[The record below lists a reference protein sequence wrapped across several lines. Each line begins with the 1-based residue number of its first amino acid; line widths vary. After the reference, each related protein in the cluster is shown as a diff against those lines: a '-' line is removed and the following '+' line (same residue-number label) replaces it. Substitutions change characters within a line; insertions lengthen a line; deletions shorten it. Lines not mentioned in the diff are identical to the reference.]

1 MISEMKAGQTVCQ
14 PLIVR
19 TLRSGNSSN
28 GGVFVRGTV
37 EDNSG
42 SMPFISFEQRIVD
55 KLRSPDRTK
64 SSVYLVTGKVDLS
77 KYARDSLGMQIVI
90 EKLEDLRSDDDIS
103 MLIPRGNFNLEQY
116 KEKLSSLIGKVKLPT
131 LRSLLQRIFN
141 PVFCER
147 FYRAPAGMKM
157 HHAYLGGLL
166 HHTVDVAEL
175 ALSMAQTIGHVDTDL
190 VLAGALLHDIGKPAC
205 FTRDEQGVGHFYGH
219 PAISADLA
227 ADICRRLR
235 MDNRT
240 AERIVTLVRWH
251 DRDIARTEK
260 AIARAVSQL
269 GEETFRQLLE
279 VKRGDNAAQSPE
291 DRCRL
296 ADIQQAED
304 LLNTLLAKRQCFS
317 LKDLTVKG
325 GDLMA
330 LGLRGREVGDALQ
343 YLLNAVLDGTP
354 NDKETL
360 LKLAAERK

>member
-1 MISEMKAGQTVCQ
+1 MISEMNAGQTVCQ

-190 VLAGALLHDIGKPAC
+190 VLAGALLHDIGKVKEISSNIGFPY
-205 FTRDEQGVGHFYGH
+205 TTEGKLLGH
-219 PAISADLA
+219 ISLSVMIVREAAADLKMPDSSLQQLEHIILSHHGDREKGSPMECVTREA
-227 ADICRRLR
+227 FIVHYADEVNAI
-235 MDNRT
+235 MNQFDT
-240 AERIVTLVRWH
+240 ADGKGQWCSNFMLH
-251 DRDIARTEK
+251 RDLFIN
-260 AIARAVSQL
+260 S
-269 GEETFRQLLE
+269 
-279 VKRGDNAAQSPE
+279 
-291 DRCRL
+291 
-296 ADIQQAED
+296 
-304 LLNTLLAKRQCFS
+304 
-317 LKDLTVKG
+317 
-325 GDLMA
+325 
-330 LGLRGREVGDALQ
+330 
-343 YLLNAVLDGTP
+343 
-354 NDKETL
+354 
-360 LKLAAERK
+360 

>member
-55 KLRSPDRTK
+55 KLRGPDRTK

-190 VLAGALLHDIGKPAC
+190 VLAGALLHDIGKVKEISSNIGFPY
-205 FTRDEQGVGHFYGH
+205 TTEGKLLGH
-219 PAISADLA
+219 ISLSVMIVREAAADLKMPDSSLQQLEHIILSHHGDREKGSPMECVTREA
-227 ADICRRLR
+227 FIVHYADEVNAI
-235 MDNRT
+235 MNQFDT
-240 AERIVTLVRWH
+240 ADGKGQWCSNFMLH
-251 DRDIARTEK
+251 RDLFIN
-260 AIARAVSQL
+260 S
-269 GEETFRQLLE
+269 
-279 VKRGDNAAQSPE
+279 
-291 DRCRL
+291 
-296 ADIQQAED
+296 
-304 LLNTLLAKRQCFS
+304 
-317 LKDLTVKG
+317 
-325 GDLMA
+325 
-330 LGLRGREVGDALQ
+330 
-343 YLLNAVLDGTP
+343 
-354 NDKETL
+354 
-360 LKLAAERK
+360 

>member
-166 HHTVDVAEL
+166 QHTVDVAEL

-190 VLAGALLHDIGKPAC
+190 VLAGALLHDIGKVKEISSNIGFPY
-205 FTRDEQGVGHFYGH
+205 TTEGKLLGH
-219 PAISADLA
+219 ISLSVMIVREAAADLKMPDSSLQQLEHIILSHHGDREKGSPMECVTREA
-227 ADICRRLR
+227 FIVHYADEVNAI
-235 MDNRT
+235 MNQFDT
-240 AERIVTLVRWH
+240 ADGKGQWCSNFMLH
-251 DRDIARTEK
+251 RDLFIN
-260 AIARAVSQL
+260 S
-269 GEETFRQLLE
+269 
-279 VKRGDNAAQSPE
+279 
-291 DRCRL
+291 
-296 ADIQQAED
+296 
-304 LLNTLLAKRQCFS
+304 
-317 LKDLTVKG
+317 
-325 GDLMA
+325 
-330 LGLRGREVGDALQ
+330 
-343 YLLNAVLDGTP
+343 
-354 NDKETL
+354 
-360 LKLAAERK
+360 

>member
-166 HHTVDVAEL
+166 HHTVDAAEL

-190 VLAGALLHDIGKPAC
+190 VLAGALLHDIGKVKEISSNIGFPY
-205 FTRDEQGVGHFYGH
+205 TTEGKLLGH
-219 PAISADLA
+219 ISLSVMIVREAAADLKMPDSSLQQLEHIILSHHGDREKGSPMECVTREA
-227 ADICRRLR
+227 FIVHYADEINAI
-235 MDNRT
+235 MNQFDT
-240 AERIVTLVRWH
+240 ADGKGQWCSNFMLH
-251 DRDIARTEK
+251 RDLFIN
-260 AIARAVSQL
+260 S
-269 GEETFRQLLE
+269 
-279 VKRGDNAAQSPE
+279 
-291 DRCRL
+291 
-296 ADIQQAED
+296 
-304 LLNTLLAKRQCFS
+304 
-317 LKDLTVKG
+317 
-325 GDLMA
+325 
-330 LGLRGREVGDALQ
+330 
-343 YLLNAVLDGTP
+343 
-354 NDKETL
+354 
-360 LKLAAERK
+360 

>member
-103 MLIPRGNFNLEQY
+103 MLIPRGNFNLKQY

-190 VLAGALLHDIGKPAC
+190 VLAGALLHDIGKVKEISSNIGFPY
-205 FTRDEQGVGHFYGH
+205 TTEGKLLGH
-219 PAISADLA
+219 ISLSVMIVREAAADLKMPDSSLQQLEHIILSHHGDREKGSPMECVTREA
-227 ADICRRLR
+227 FIVHYADEVNAI
-235 MDNRT
+235 MNQFDT
-240 AERIVTLVRWH
+240 ADGKGQWCSNFMLH
-251 DRDIARTEK
+251 RDLFIN
-260 AIARAVSQL
+260 S
-269 GEETFRQLLE
+269 
-279 VKRGDNAAQSPE
+279 
-291 DRCRL
+291 
-296 ADIQQAED
+296 
-304 LLNTLLAKRQCFS
+304 
-317 LKDLTVKG
+317 
-325 GDLMA
+325 
-330 LGLRGREVGDALQ
+330 
-343 YLLNAVLDGTP
+343 
-354 NDKETL
+354 
-360 LKLAAERK
+360 

>member
-166 HHTVDVAEL
+166 QHTVDVAEL
-175 ALSMAQTIGHVDTDL
+175 ALSMAQTIGHADTDL
-190 VLAGALLHDIGKPAC
+190 VLAGALLHDIGKVKEISSNIGFPY
-205 FTRDEQGVGHFYGH
+205 TTEGKLLGH
-219 PAISADLA
+219 ISLSVMIVREAAADLKMPDSSLQQLEHIILSHHGDREKGSPMECVTREA
-227 ADICRRLR
+227 FIVHYADEVNAI
-235 MDNRT
+235 MNQFDT
-240 AERIVTLVRWH
+240 ADGKGQWCSNFMLH
-251 DRDIARTEK
+251 RDLFIN
-260 AIARAVSQL
+260 S
-269 GEETFRQLLE
+269 
-279 VKRGDNAAQSPE
+279 
-291 DRCRL
+291 
-296 ADIQQAED
+296 
-304 LLNTLLAKRQCFS
+304 
-317 LKDLTVKG
+317 
-325 GDLMA
+325 
-330 LGLRGREVGDALQ
+330 
-343 YLLNAVLDGTP
+343 
-354 NDKETL
+354 
-360 LKLAAERK
+360 

>member
-190 VLAGALLHDIGKPAC
+190 VLAGALLHDIGKVKEISSNIGFPY
-205 FTRDEQGVGHFYGH
+205 TTEGKLLGH
-219 PAISADLA
+219 ISLSVMIVREAAADLKMPDSSLQQLEHIILSHHGDREKGSPMECVTREA
-227 ADICRRLR
+227 FIVHYADEVNAI
-235 MDNRT
+235 MNQFDT
-240 AERIVTLVRWH
+240 ADGKGLWCSNFMLH
-251 DRDIARTEK
+251 RDLFIN
-260 AIARAVSQL
+260 S
-269 GEETFRQLLE
+269 
-279 VKRGDNAAQSPE
+279 
-291 DRCRL
+291 
-296 ADIQQAED
+296 
-304 LLNTLLAKRQCFS
+304 
-317 LKDLTVKG
+317 
-325 GDLMA
+325 
-330 LGLRGREVGDALQ
+330 
-343 YLLNAVLDGTP
+343 
-354 NDKETL
+354 
-360 LKLAAERK
+360 

>member
-116 KEKLSSLIGKVKLPT
+116 KEKLSSLISKVKLPT

-190 VLAGALLHDIGKPAC
+190 VLAGALLHDIGKVKEISSNIGFPY
-205 FTRDEQGVGHFYGH
+205 TTEGKLLGH
-219 PAISADLA
+219 ISLSVMIVREAAADLKMPDSSLQQLEHIILSHHGDREKGSPMECVTREA
-227 ADICRRLR
+227 FIVHYADEVNAI
-235 MDNRT
+235 MNQFDT
-240 AERIVTLVRWH
+240 ADGKGQWCSNFMLH
-251 DRDIARTEK
+251 RDLFIN
-260 AIARAVSQL
+260 S
-269 GEETFRQLLE
+269 
-279 VKRGDNAAQSPE
+279 
-291 DRCRL
+291 
-296 ADIQQAED
+296 
-304 LLNTLLAKRQCFS
+304 
-317 LKDLTVKG
+317 
-325 GDLMA
+325 
-330 LGLRGREVGDALQ
+330 
-343 YLLNAVLDGTP
+343 
-354 NDKETL
+354 
-360 LKLAAERK
+360 

>member
-42 SMPFISFEQRIVD
+42 SMPLISFEQRIVE
-55 KLRSPDRTK
+55 KLRRPGRTK

-190 VLAGALLHDIGKPAC
+190 VLAGALLHDIGKVKEISSNIGFPY
-205 FTRDEQGVGHFYGH
+205 TTEGKLLGH
-219 PAISADLA
+219 ISLSVMIVREAAADLKMPDSSLQQLEHIILSHHGDREKGSPMECVTREA
-227 ADICRRLR
+227 FIVHYADEVNAI
-235 MDNRT
+235 MNQFDT
-240 AERIVTLVRWH
+240 ADGKGQWCSNFMLH
-251 DRDIARTEK
+251 RDLFIN
-260 AIARAVSQL
+260 S
-269 GEETFRQLLE
+269 
-279 VKRGDNAAQSPE
+279 
-291 DRCRL
+291 
-296 ADIQQAED
+296 
-304 LLNTLLAKRQCFS
+304 
-317 LKDLTVKG
+317 
-325 GDLMA
+325 
-330 LGLRGREVGDALQ
+330 
-343 YLLNAVLDGTP
+343 
-354 NDKETL
+354 
-360 LKLAAERK
+360 

>member
-190 VLAGALLHDIGKPAC
+190 VLAGALLHDIGKVKEISSNIGFPY
-205 FTRDEQGVGHFYGH
+205 TTEGKLLGH
-219 PAISADLA
+219 ISLSVMIVREAAADLKMPDSSLQQLEHFILSHHGDREKGSPMECVTREA
-227 ADICRRLR
+227 FIVHYADEVNAI
-235 MDNRT
+235 MNQFDT
-240 AERIVTLVRWH
+240 ADGKGQWCSNFMLH
-251 DRDIARTEK
+251 RDLFIN
-260 AIARAVSQL
+260 S
-269 GEETFRQLLE
+269 
-279 VKRGDNAAQSPE
+279 
-291 DRCRL
+291 
-296 ADIQQAED
+296 
-304 LLNTLLAKRQCFS
+304 
-317 LKDLTVKG
+317 
-325 GDLMA
+325 
-330 LGLRGREVGDALQ
+330 
-343 YLLNAVLDGTP
+343 
-354 NDKETL
+354 
-360 LKLAAERK
+360 

>member
-175 ALSMAQTIGHVDTDL
+175 ALSMAQTIDHVDTDL
-190 VLAGALLHDIGKPAC
+190 VLAGALLHDIGKVKEISSNIGFPY
-205 FTRDEQGVGHFYGH
+205 TTEGKLLGH
-219 PAISADLA
+219 ISLSVMIVREAAADLKMPDSSLQQLEHIILSHHGDREKGSPMECVTREA
-227 ADICRRLR
+227 FIVHYADEVNAI
-235 MDNRT
+235 MNQFDT
-240 AERIVTLVRWH
+240 ADGKGQWCSNFMLH
-251 DRDIARTEK
+251 RDLFIN
-260 AIARAVSQL
+260 S
-269 GEETFRQLLE
+269 
-279 VKRGDNAAQSPE
+279 
-291 DRCRL
+291 
-296 ADIQQAED
+296 
-304 LLNTLLAKRQCFS
+304 
-317 LKDLTVKG
+317 
-325 GDLMA
+325 
-330 LGLRGREVGDALQ
+330 
-343 YLLNAVLDGTP
+343 
-354 NDKETL
+354 
-360 LKLAAERK
+360 

>member
-37 EDNSG
+37 EDNSC

-190 VLAGALLHDIGKPAC
+190 VLAGALLHDIGKVKEISSNIGFPY
-205 FTRDEQGVGHFYGH
+205 TTEGKLLGH
-219 PAISADLA
+219 ISLSVMIVREAAADLKMPDSSLQQLEHIILSHHGDREKGSPMECVTREA
-227 ADICRRLR
+227 FIVHYADEVNAI
-235 MDNRT
+235 MNQFDT
-240 AERIVTLVRWH
+240 ADGKGQWCSNFMLH
-251 DRDIARTEK
+251 RDLFIN
-260 AIARAVSQL
+260 S
-269 GEETFRQLLE
+269 
-279 VKRGDNAAQSPE
+279 
-291 DRCRL
+291 
-296 ADIQQAED
+296 
-304 LLNTLLAKRQCFS
+304 
-317 LKDLTVKG
+317 
-325 GDLMA
+325 
-330 LGLRGREVGDALQ
+330 
-343 YLLNAVLDGTP
+343 
-354 NDKETL
+354 
-360 LKLAAERK
+360 

>member
-190 VLAGALLHDIGKPAC
+190 VLAGALLHDIGKVKEISSNIGFPY
-205 FTRDEQGVGHFYGH
+205 TTEGKLLGH
-219 PAISADLA
+219 ISLSVMIVREAAADLKMPDSSLQQLEHIILSHHGDREKGSPMECVTREA
-227 ADICRRLR
+227 FIVHYADEVNAI
-235 MDNRT
+235 MNQFDT
-240 AERIVTLVRWH
+240 ADGKGQWCSNFMLH
-251 DRDIARTEK
+251 RDLFI
-260 AIARAVSQL
+260 
-269 GEETFRQLLE
+269 
-279 VKRGDNAAQSPE
+279 NW
-291 DRCRL
+291 
-296 ADIQQAED
+296 
-304 LLNTLLAKRQCFS
+304 
-317 LKDLTVKG
+317 
-325 GDLMA
+325 
-330 LGLRGREVGDALQ
+330 
-343 YLLNAVLDGTP
+343 
-354 NDKETL
+354 
-360 LKLAAERK
+360 